1 MRRINILLI
10 IFLVSVLSL
19 TARGAP
25 LSDPGRLSL
34 QLEDVPLVS
43 VINSIAQQ
51 YDLNIVV
58 SGEVT
63 GSVTLRLND
72 VSLYSALNAI
82 LTPNGYNYFI
92 RDDVIVVKSTQT
104 EAPGEFTSRV
114 VTLKYAEPVIVKKAL
129 DSRKSSRGKIIIL
142 DKTSEEDSKTSQTYR
157 ANRVLITDFPSVI
170 DEMMALV
177 AELDKA
183 ERLIS
188 IEVKIIETKVDN
200 NSRLGIDW
208 PTAVEASL
216 GGGTTSATE
225 TTTSGTLSGI
235 TMENKAAAMDLETG
249 QWIWGT
255 LSVGELQ
262 AVLHLLEQN
271 NNSKL
276 LSDPRITTLENNEA
290 VIKIQTIIPIPTINR
305 FTEAASTTDI
315 LTFYDEEIGISLKV
329 TPRINEPGKITMDV
343 EPIVEDIIGYA
354 GPPDNQKPITTE
366 RSVRTR
372 ITVSDG
378 ETAALGGLLKES
390 EIQIERKVPLL
401 GSIPILGKLLFTSTS
416 KEKSTTDLLILITPH
431 VMK

>member
-129 DSRKSSRGKIIIL
+129 DSRKSSRGEIIIL

-343 EPIVEDIIGYA
+343 EAIVEDIIGYA